1 MPHSK
6 EVIMMVMLYGT
17 VIYSLLTLMDICRS
31 LGLMIKALSP
41 GGPWVHLTMALYL
54 SRARVTASIVSSAGG
69 TVEAE
74 EQ

>member
-31 LGLMIKALSP
+31 LGLIKALSP